1 MYAGTTANKLALNHD
16 EQRQVQVALNARA
29 MAVHLQAAFGVQSPG
44 NRLNSSDCHLLYV
57 KYDPGQY
64 CYTLYRLGTQ
74 MVTGML
80 QWPEPRGD
88 ILAEARLIPD
98 IGMHVFPFEHDPA
111 LPGLRVAA
119 DGWAMAGVLAETLAE
134 CQTGRCRVLRCC
146 VTPVRYR
153 PGLRCTLRLNVWLR
167 DTQSHVFVRRTLF
180 AKIYNNLS
188 EMISAHRAME
198 VLSNS
203 ASAQQRRV
211 VVARAIALVPELRVI
226 LQESVEGTPL
236 ELYLSGMERDVTTGD
251 PRGWMGVVRSAEA
264 LAAVHATELSV
275 DRQRPIA
282 EELEHFV
289 QRASRA
295 ATVSPVDGV
304 SLIELVKS
312 LITWYDKLAGW
323 GAQMRLTH
331 GDCKPSQM
339 LVDGKAIAILDF
351 DNCGMADPAS
361 DVGTYLATLR
371 QLGVWQSLRANGSA
385 AAQVRKAWLRALEDR
400 FLEEYCKVAKE
411 GADFRQRAIWYE
423 AVGLT
428 RKAIRAFARSPRSLM
443 PSAQVEE
450 AWRCLE
456 TLPAAG
462 SGQTL
467 S

>member
-1 MYAGTTANKLALNHD
+1 MYADTAASTLPVTCG
-16 EQRQVQVALNARA
+16 ERRQVRVALNARA
-29 MAVHLQAAFGVQSPG
+29 MAVYLQEAFGAQTAGVKM
-44 NRLNSSDCHLLYV
+44 NSAGCHVLDV

-64 CYTLYRLGTQ
+64 CYVLYRIGTLL
-74 MVTGML
+74 VTGML
-80 QWPEPRGD
+80 RWPGSEGD
-88 ILAEARLIPD
+88 IPATAQFIPEL
-98 IGMHVFPFEHDPA
+98 GMRVYPFEHDPA

-119 DGWAMAGVLAETLAE
+119 DGQAMAGVLAETLEE
-134 CQTGRCRVLRCC
+134 CQGGRCRVLRCC
-146 VTPVRYR
+146 VAPVRYR

-167 DTQSHVFVRRTLF
+167 DTHSRDFRRRTLF
-180 AKIYNNLS
+180 AKVYNYLS

-203 ASAQQRRV
+203 APAQQGRV
-211 VVARAIALVPELRVI
+211 VFARAIAVLPELRVI

-236 ELYLSGMERDVTTGD
+236 ELYLSGMERDVTAGD
-251 PRGWMGVVRSAEA
+251 PRGWTGVVRSAAA
-264 LAAVHATELSV
+264 LAAVHTAELSV

-295 ATVSPVDGV
+295 ATVSPVAGA
-304 SLIELVKS
+304 SLIRLAEALPA
-312 LITWYDKLAGW
+312 WYDRLADW
-323 GAQMRLTH
+323 GAEMSLSH
-331 GDCKPSQM
+331 GDCKPSQF
-339 LVDGKAIAILDF
+339 LIGREVIAILDF
-351 DNCGMADPAS
+351 DSCGMADPAS

-371 QLGVWQSLRANGSA
+371 QLGIWQSLRANGSA

-400 FLEEYCKVAKE
+400 FLEEYCTATNE
-411 GADFRQRAIWYE
+411 GADFRRRAIWYE
-423 AVGLT
+423 AVGLM

-443 PSAQVEE
+443 PAAQVEE

-462 SGQTL
+462 SAQTL